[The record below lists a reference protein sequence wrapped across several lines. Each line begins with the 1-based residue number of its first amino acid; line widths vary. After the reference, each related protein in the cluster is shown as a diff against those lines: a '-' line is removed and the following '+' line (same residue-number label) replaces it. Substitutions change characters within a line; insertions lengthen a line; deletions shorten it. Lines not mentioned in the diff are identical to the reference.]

1 MANSFDTV
9 AVDVIAQ
16 EALTR
21 LIQKLEFVKNIHK
34 NFSTTALA
42 KGQNVVTHILTEMS
56 AQDYSTSYLNNAED
70 AVQTDVSIPLDQHKH
85 VTFKLTD
92 AERDASSIDL
102 FNRFAEVASY
112 GLAKG
117 IVDHLL
123 GTNTLGSNGATIS
136 GSNNIDLG
144 GNGLTMDKLIDL
156 GAKFDADGIPESQRW
171 LVAHPSVLA
180 DLEKEVTAVTNATFN
195 VSNSIVEGG
204 VNRIRGFNIYSYNG
218 GILSSTDSQV
228 GAVAGFS
235 DSLALVTAPPS
246 SPPDSAGSSLNYISD
261 PSTGLTI
268 QRRQWYDA
276 NTGTYAFALTLYMGA
291 VLTSA
296 TRMYKLQN

>member
-1 MANSFDTV
+1 MANTFNTV

-21 LIQKLEFVKNIHK
+21 LIQKLDFIKKIHK
-34 NFSTTALA
+34 NFSNTSLAL
-42 KGQNVVTHILTEMS
+42 NSDVVTHIITEMT
-56 AQDYSTSYLNNAED
+56 AQDYNTSYLNNVED
-70 AVQTDVSIPLDQHKH
+70 AVQSDVNITLDTHKH

-92 AERDASSIDL
+92 AERDASNIDL

-117 IVDHLL
+117 IVEKLL
-123 GTNTLGSNGATIS
+123 GSDTLGAS
-136 GSNNIDLG
+136 GSNIAGGNNVNLG
-144 GNGLTMDKLIDL
+144 GNGLTMDSLIDL
-156 GAKFDADGIPESQRW
+156 GAQFDADGIPESQRW

-180 DLEKEVTAVTNATFN
+180 DLEKEVTAVTNASFN
-195 VSNSIVEGG
+195 VSSSIVEGG
-204 VNRIRGFNIYSYNG
+204 VNRIRGFDIYAYNG
-218 GILSSTDSQV
+218 GILSSAGSAI

-246 SPPDSAGSSLNYISD
+246 SPPDSAGSSLAYVSD
-261 PSTGLTI
+261 PETGLTI

-276 NTGTYAFALTLYMGA
+276 NTGTFAFALTLYLGS
-291 VLTSA
+291 VLTA
-296 TRMYKLQN
+296 GDRMYKLQN

>member
-21 LIQKLEFVKNIHK
+21 LIQKLEFVKGIHK

-42 KGQNVVTHILTEMS
+42 KGQNVITHILTEMS
-56 AQDYSTSYLNNAED
+56 AQDYVTSYLNNAED

-92 AERDASSIDL
+92 AERDSSNIDL

-117 IVDHLL
+117 IVDHLI
-123 GTNTLGSNGATIS
+123 GSATLGSNGASITNS
-136 GSNNIDLG
+136 TDLT
-144 GNGLTMDKLIDL
+144 GNGLTMDALIDL
-156 GAKFDADGIPESQRW
+156 GAKFDADGVPESQRW

-218 GILSSTDSQV
+218 GILSTTADQV
-228 GAVAGFS
+228 GAIAGFS

-291 VLTSA
+291 VLTAGSRA
-296 TRMYKLQN
+296 YKLIN

>member
-1 MANSFDTV
+1 
-9 AVDVIAQ
+9 
-16 EALTR
+16 
-21 LIQKLEFVKNIHK
+21 
-34 NFSTTALA
+34 
-42 KGQNVVTHILTEMS
+42 MS
-56 AQDYSTSYLNNAED
+56 AQDFSSSYLGSAED
-70 AVQTDVSIPLDQHKH
+70 AAQNDVDILLDQHKH

-117 IVDHLL
+117 IVDYLL
-123 GTNTLGSNGATIS
+123 GSSTLGSNGSTIS
-136 GSNNIDLG
+136 VDNAIDLQ

-218 GILSSTDSQV
+218 GILSSADDQI

-246 SPPDSAGSSLNYISD
+246 SPPDSAGSSLSYISE

>member
-1 MANSFDTV
+1 MANTFNTV

-34 NFSTTALA
+34 DFSTTALA
-42 KGQNVVTHILTEMS
+42 KGQNVVTHILTEMT
-56 AQDYSTSYLNNAED
+56 AQDYTTSYLNDAED
-70 AVQTDVSIPLDQHKH
+70 AVQSDVSITLDQHKH

-92 AERDASSIDL
+92 AERDSSNIDL

-117 IVDHLL
+117 IVDHLI
-123 GTNTLGSNGATIS
+123 GSSTLGASGADISNTVALS
-136 GSNNIDLG
+136 GG
-144 GNGLTMDKLIDL
+144 GLTMDQLIDL

-218 GILSSTDSQV
+218 GILKSTSASV

-246 SPPDSAGSSLNYISD
+246 SPPDSAGSSLNYITD
-261 PSTGLTI
+261 PSSGLTI

-291 VLTSA
+291 VLTA
-296 TRMYKLQN
+296 GTRMYKIKN

>member
-56 AQDYSTSYLNNAED
+56 AQDYDTSYLNNAED

-92 AERDASSIDL
+92 AERDASNIDL

-123 GTNTLGSNGATIS
+123 GTATLGAN
-136 GSNNIDLG
+136 GSNINASKNIDLVSG
-144 GNGLTMDKLIDL
+144 GLTMDSLIDL

-218 GILSSTDSQV
+218 GILTSTADKI
-228 GAVAGFS
+228 GAVAGFG

-291 VLTSA
+291 VLTA
-296 TRMYKLQN
+296 DTRMYKIQN